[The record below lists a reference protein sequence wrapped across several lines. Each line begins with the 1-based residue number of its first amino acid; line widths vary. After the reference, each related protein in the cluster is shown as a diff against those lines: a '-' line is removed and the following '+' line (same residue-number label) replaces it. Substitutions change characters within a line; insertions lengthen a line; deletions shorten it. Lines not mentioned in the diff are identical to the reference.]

1 LTADRTVS
9 LSFPE
14 LPCSELAFREADQ
27 KEEAMY
33 ASVRHYKMGAGSI
46 DSLMHHVDE
55 EFGPA
60 LTQEPG
66 FVCYFAL
73 DTGDETVE
81 TVSIFHDKA
90 SADRSNELAAE
101 YVRDNLSEFELTRT
115 GVTAGEVLVSR
126 VAPEALED
134 AHHPLPSRKAR

>member
-1 LTADRTVS
+1 MYVS
-9 LSFPE
+9 
-14 LPCSELAFREADQ
+14 
-27 KEEAMY
+27 M
-33 ASVRHYKMGAGSI
+33 RHYKMGAGSI

-81 TVSIFHDKA
+81 TISIVHDKA

-101 YVRDNLSEFELTRT
+101 YVRDNLREFELMRT
-115 GVTAGEVLVSR
+115 AVTAGEVLVGR
-126 VAPEALED
+126 AAPEALED
-134 AHHPLPSRKAR
+134 AHHPLASRKAR

>member
-1 LTADRTVS
+1 
-9 LSFPE
+9 
-14 LPCSELAFREADQ
+14 
-27 KEEAMY
+27 MY

-46 DSLMHHVDE
+46 DSLVYHVDE
-55 EFGPA
+55 EFAP
-60 LTQEPG
+60 LSPRSPG
-66 FVCYFAL
+66 SSAISPS
-73 DTGDETVE
+73 TRGDETVQ
-81 TVSIFHDKA
+81 TISIFHDKA

-101 YVRDNLSEFELTRT
+101 YVRDNLREFELTRT